1 MFVVYFFYEAKGCK
15 KNQSSKRNQTS
26 EPSQHRPR
34 LSGGSSDSG
43 SITQSG
49 SGQSLAAKDIFLK
62 QKRLL
67 VDANV
72 IVAAY
77 LPAAVVD
84 VADEPLRLDAGR
96 CALFLRRCTEQ
107 KIALVAPHSL
117 LHEVFSGYWDY
128 YAARVLSL
136 SELSEIL
143 HRIGKKQFQIK
154 TPDLQ
159 RGLELAVQLK
169 RTKKP
174 HDALYVA
181 LAEALNLKFVTND
194 KRLVNGVRQQGIL
207 VDVATPEELFPL
219 VK

>member
-1 MFVVYFFYEAKGCK
+1 VYNSCHETRRCK
-15 KNQSSKRNQTS
+15 KNLSQQPNQQSTAPQG
-26 EPSQHRPR
+26 RPR
-34 LSGGSSDSG
+34 PRGSSSNSLSVATEGGSGKSVTPQD
-43 SITQSG
+43 
-49 SGQSLAAKDIFLK
+49 LFLK

-84 VADEPLRLDAGR
+84 VADKPLRLDAQR
-96 CALFLRRCTEQ
+96 CALFLRRCTER
-107 KIALVAPHSL
+107 KISLVAPHSL

-128 YAARVLSL
+128 YAAKILSL
-136 SELSEIL
+136 QDISEIL
-143 HRIGKKQFQIK
+143 HRIGKRQFQIK

-159 RGLELAVQLK
+159 RGLEIAVQLK

-181 LAEALNLKFVTND
+181 LAETLNLRFVTND
-194 KRLVNGVRQQGIL
+194 KRLVNGVRQQGIAVEL
-207 VDVATPEELFPL
+207 ATPEELFPL
-219 VK
+219 TQ